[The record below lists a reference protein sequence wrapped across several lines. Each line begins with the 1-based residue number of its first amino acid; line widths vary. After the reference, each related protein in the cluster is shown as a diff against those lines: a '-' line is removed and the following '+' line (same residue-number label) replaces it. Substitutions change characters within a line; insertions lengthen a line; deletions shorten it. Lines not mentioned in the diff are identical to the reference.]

1 MSPSPGSGKAPEDRA
16 PDEPAPDF
24 AMQRAVEILAH
35 VYEANRARRNA
46 CPEPVEGPAPLDRP
60 VVLANERLVFALA
73 ATMRTEVERTFG
85 VAFAYPMRGW
95 HTYAAREEGRRYFL
109 SLFYAE
115 QKLVALEYYL
125 PKAVRAPTLAARDYG
140 PFRLSPGDVALGAPT
155 SALDERYVDA
165 VGGPAPIVYAE
176 AYEARFPGGVAY
188 VMGNDGRIERLGLY
202 AAS

>member
-1 MSPSPGSGKAPEDRA
+1 MSERDRSNEDEA
-16 PDEPAPDF
+16 PAPDF
-24 AMQRAVEILAH
+24 AMRRAVEILAQ
-35 VYEANRARRNA
+35 VYETSRARRNV
-46 CPEPVEGPAPLDRP
+46 PPAPLDRP
-60 VVLANERLVFALA
+60 VVLANERLVFALGTTTRA
-73 ATMRTEVERTFG
+73 EVERAFG

-95 HTYAAREEGRRYFL
+95 HTYAAREEGRRCFL

-125 PKAVRAPTLAARDYG
+125 PKADRAPSLAARDYG
-140 PFRLSPGDVALGAPT
+140 AFRLSPGDVAVGAST
-155 SALDERYVDA
+155 SALDERYAGA

-188 VMGNDGRIERLGLY
+188 VMGNGGRVERLGLY